1 MIIFVFK
8 LFSMKKKMKK
18 MKWMLPLLAV
28 FGVASACA
36 PKPVAPKVL
45 VLYYSQSNTTQK
57 VAEEIAGR
65 LGADL
70 EAVVPVKP
78 YDGTY
83 QETIERCLQERES
96 GVLPEVKPIQADL
109 AAYDVIFLGYPIWF
123 GTCALP
129 FLSVLDQIDL
139 SGKKV
144 VPFCTFGSGGLVSS
158 VKDLAEKQPEA
169 EILPGYGVR
178 SARIDAAPQEIDRF
192 LKAGGFIEGEFFQPE
207 PFPATHPVSEAEA
220 ALFDEAVGNYPMI
233 HARATDVTSRTLPEG
248 TEYLFTAVDQPRD
261 DNPQPEP
268 PIPFHIFVLAAEGQ
282 APVFTQVVR

>member
-1 MIIFVFK
+1 
-8 LFSMKKKMKK
+8 MKEI
-18 MKWMLPLLAV
+18 KWMLPLLAV
-28 FGVASACA
+28 LVAAAACA
-36 PKPVAPKVL
+36 PKQEAQKVL

-57 VAEEIAGR
+57 VAREIGRR

-70 EAVVPVKP
+70 EAVVPVIP

-83 QETIERCLQERES
+83 QETIDRCLQERES
-96 GVLPEVKPIQADL
+96 GILPEVKPVQAYL

-129 FLSVLDQIDL
+129 ILSVLDQIDL
-139 SGKKV
+139 RGKKV
-144 VPFCTFGSGGLVSS
+144 VPFCTFGSGGLAAS
-158 VKDLAEKQPEA
+158 VKDLAKKQPEA

-178 SARIDAAPQEIDRF
+178 SARISAAPAELDRF
-192 LKAGGFIEGEFFQPE
+192 LKAGGFVEGDFFQPE

-233 HARATDVTSRTLPEG
+233 HARATDVTSRKVPEG
-248 TEYLFTAVDQPRD
+248 TEYLFTAMDLPRD
-261 DNPQPEP
+261 DNPQEKPS
-268 PIPFHIFVLAAEGQ
+268 IPFQIFVLAAEGQ